1 MYWMNGYE
9 FGLFGNCSTCVLL
22 AQTMQAQ
29 GKVYEE
35 VVSPKLQR
43 LAAKHGRHD
52 NIRVMSV
59 IYWDA
64 DIVRAFAKRADGHF
78 FLRQGD
84 YNGYEMGLVELPELC
99 ARLGQLAHRYTGSIS
114 DVVKFNHFKEAP
126 MPNIL
131 QFLGI

>member
-1 MYWMNGYE
+1 MNGYE
-9 FGLFGNCSTCVLL
+9 FGLFGSCSTCVLL

-84 YNGYEMGLVELPELC
+84 YNGYEMGLVEMPELC
-99 ARLGQLAHRYTGSIS
+99 DRLGQLAHHYTESIS

-126 MPNIL
+126 IHNIL